1 MQMPYAPALIAL
13 MIATISF
20 AALHDFAQVMGRT
33 LSPWFGWML
42 P

>member
-1 MQMPYAPALIAL
+1 MQMPYASALTALIVA
-13 MIATISF
+13 AISF
-20 AALHDFAQVMGRT
+20 ASVHDFAQVMGRA